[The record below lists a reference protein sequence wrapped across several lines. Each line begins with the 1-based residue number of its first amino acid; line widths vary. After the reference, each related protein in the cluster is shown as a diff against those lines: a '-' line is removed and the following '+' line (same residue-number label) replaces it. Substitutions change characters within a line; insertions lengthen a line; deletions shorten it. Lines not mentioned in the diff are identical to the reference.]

1 MGVPHPMLDPTW
13 TPPPHSDICQPF
25 VDLFEPN
32 VGESP
37 GTKPR
42 SQILYVDA
50 CHVVVG
56 GFMGST
62 RKLFEALVVSYYYYY
77 IALLRDR
84 EGLVVGRV
92 SSKLSLVSRKIFGH
106 NRSKS

>member
-1 MGVPHPMLDPTW
+1 
-13 TPPPHSDICQPF
+13 
-25 VDLFEPN
+25 
-32 VGESP
+32 
-37 GTKPR
+37 
-42 SQILYVDA
+42 
-50 CHVVVG
+50 
-56 GFMGST
+56 MGST